1 MKTIHFYFDTLS
13 PYAYM
18 AYKELAPLIK
28 EKNLD
33 VKTVPVLFAGL
44 LNAHGQK
51 GPAEIPAK
59 RAYTWQDTLR
69 WGVINKIE
77 IKGPPTHP
85 FNPLPALRLCETIA
99 DEKTK
104 FKLAGALMIAAWEKG
119 LDVSIKSTLSMLSNE
134 LGLNGEELTA
144 KIDDPAIKEK
154 IKKNTEDAIAHG
166 VFGVP
171 TFRIDNELFWG
182 HDRLH
187 QVLLYLEGKLNVDE
201 NLLQQMIDR
210 PRGIDRK

>member
-1 MKTIHFYFDTLS
+1 MKTLYFYFDTLS

-18 AYKELAPLIK
+18 AYKELAPLVT

-33 VKTVPVLFAGL
+33 VKTIPVLFAGL

-51 GPAEIPAK
+51 GPAEISAK
-59 RAYTWQDTLR
+59 RAYTWKDTLR
-69 WGVINKIE
+69 WAKINNVT

-85 FNPLPALRLCETIA
+85 FNPLPALRLCETVT

-104 FKLAGALMIAAWEKG
+104 FKLAGTLMITAWEKG
-119 LDVSIKSTLSMLSNE
+119 LDVSSKSTLSMLSNE
-134 LGLNGEELTA
+134 LVLNGVDLVQ

-166 VFGVP
+166 IFGVP
-171 TFRIDNELFWG
+171 TFRIDEEIFWG

-187 QVLLYLEGKLNVDE
+187 QALLYLEGKLNVDE